1 MTHCLGYKK
10 ICKFLLQINTSY
22 LSKMVL
28 NNSGSKTRD
37 SVWTREFRCKQSL
50 FYKVTGYP

>member
-1 MTHCLGYKK
+1 MLNNLMTHCLGYKK

-37 SVWTREFRCKQSL
+37 SV
-50 FYKVTGYP
+50 